1 VTYAYVNSS
10 VNRDLGPYVG
20 QLRHFQYWYRDPMSG
35 GTSHNTSNAIS
46 IQILP

>member
-35 GTSHNTSNAIS
+35 GTSHNTSNATS